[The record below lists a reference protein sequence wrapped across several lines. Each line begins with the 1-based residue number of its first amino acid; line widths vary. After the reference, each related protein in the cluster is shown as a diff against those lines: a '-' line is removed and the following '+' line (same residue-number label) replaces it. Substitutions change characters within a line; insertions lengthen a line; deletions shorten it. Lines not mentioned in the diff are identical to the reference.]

1 MWANCKYYFQNI
13 LKKFPEILMNLRALL
28 GYLEQKAFSGAGG
41 AAFVGSAFHQHNI
54 GADLFDAVPGDYVI
68 FPTADHAEKTA
79 GSRNDDG
86 TDSSFRDINLNVCN
100 KPQPLAGTDAQ
111 NFLAL
116 QVSELDGHEAFLL
129 FTVKLCTKKEIY
141 VLRVELGVRSDCV
154 PSG

>member
-1 MWANCKYYFQNI
+1 
-13 LKKFPEILMNLRALL
+13 MNLRALL

-100 KPQPLAGTDAQ
+100 EPQPLAGTDAQ
-111 NFLAL
+111 NLLAL

-129 FTVKLCTKKEIY
+129 LDSAYALQVTDMMV
-141 VLRVELGVRSDCV
+141 RVGLGVWSCGI
-154 PSG
+154 PSGRIVSAFKI